1 MSRVLRSRW
10 LSNRK
15 NRRPRGLSGG
25 CLWAGHRLNTTP
37 RLNAKS
43 PIILYM
49 TTIPIA
55 TARANLSQLVEE
67 ASSTHERVEITK
79 NGQRAAVLL
88 GADDYD
94 SMMETIAV
102 LSDSDLL
109 VAHLRGL
116 EEIEAGDVVDAGALA
131 TLLNE
136 TGQLRGPG

>member
-1 MSRVLRSRW
+1 M
-10 LSNRK
+10 
-15 NRRPRGLSGG
+15 
-25 CLWAGHRLNTTP
+25 
-37 RLNAKS
+37 
-43 PIILYM
+43 M
-49 TTIPIA
+49 TIPIA

-131 TLLNE
+131 TLLTE
-136 TGQLRGPG
+136 TGQHRGPG

>member
-1 MSRVLRSRW
+1 MNLIRKRCRSDNAVEVMGLEPPGQAERSRPD
-10 LSNRK
+10 K
-15 NRRPRGLSGG
+15 Y
-25 CLWAGHRLNTTP
+25 A
-37 RLNAKS
+37 
-43 PIILYM
+43 IILYM

>member
-1 MSRVLRSRW
+1 
-10 LSNRK
+10 
-15 NRRPRGLSGG
+15 
-25 CLWAGHRLNTTP
+25 
-37 RLNAKS
+37 
-43 PIILYM
+43 M

-131 TLLNE
+131 TLLTE
-136 TGQLRGPG
+136 TGQHRGPG